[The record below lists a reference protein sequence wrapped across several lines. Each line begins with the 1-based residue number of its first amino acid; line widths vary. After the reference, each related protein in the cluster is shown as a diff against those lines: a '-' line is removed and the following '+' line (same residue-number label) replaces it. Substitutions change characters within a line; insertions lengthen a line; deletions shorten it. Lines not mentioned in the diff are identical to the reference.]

1 MSSTFI
7 EAVICLGVALV
18 AGLLVGVER
27 ERAMHTGFAGA
38 RTFPLFALAGAI
50 SALLGTWV
58 LVAMSLAM
66 GVLVGTA
73 YFRKSSGRDDLGMST
88 EVSAAVTFAL
98 GALCTAE
105 IPDLALSERLL
116 LAVGGATAVTALL
129 SIKKP
134 LHGFIERIS
143 YDELYATI
151 KLLLLSV
158 ILLPLL
164 PDEDLGPG
172 GTLNPFA
179 VGVLVVLIAA
189 IGFVGYV
196 AIRLLGVR
204 RGLGVTGLAGGLAS
218 STAVTLNFAG
228 RAGQNRADAPA
239 CAVAIVLAS
248 AVMFP
253 RVLLEVYAVSPELTW
268 RASWPFVGAAGAAFV
283 MGAVMYRRIPRE
295 RSRGEGATEMRLE
308 NPFSLFSALKF
319 AALFVFILF
328 ASGTA
333 VYYYQDAGI
342 YASAAVAGLADAD
355 SVALTAARLYRST
368 VVERDAAVNAIGL
381 ACVMNT
387 VSKIGISAILG
398 GPRLGLMVGSV
409 LGAALAVGAVIH
421 LLIL

>member
-1 MSSTFI
+1 MQ
-7 EAVICLGVALV
+7 
-18 AGLLVGVER
+18 
-27 ERAMHTGFAGA
+27 TGFAGA
-38 RTFPLFALAGAI
+38 RTFPLFALAGAV
-50 SALLGTWV
+50 SALLGTWI

-66 GVLVGTA
+66 GALVGTA
-73 YFRKSSGRDDLGMST
+73 YYRKSTARDDLGMST

-98 GALCTAE
+98 GALCTATVPGLE
-105 IPDLALSERLL
+105 LTERLL

-151 KLLLLSV
+151 KLLLLAV

-164 PDEDLGPG
+164 PDQDLGPG
-172 GTLNPFA
+172 ATLNPFA
-179 VGVLVVLIAA
+179 IGVLVVLIAS
-189 IGFVGYV
+189 IGFIGYV

-204 RGLGVTGLAGGLAS
+204 RGLGATGLAGGLAS

-228 RAGQNRADAPA
+228 RARQNHEDAPA

-268 RASWPFVGAAGAAFV
+268 RASWPFAGAASAAFF

-295 RSRGEGATEMRLE
+295 RSRGEGATEMRLD

-319 AALFVFILF
+319 AALFVLILF
-328 ASGTA
+328 VSGTA
-333 VYYYQDAGI
+333 VFYYQHAGI

-355 SVALTAARLYRST
+355 SVALTAARLYRSAAI
-368 VVERDAAVNAIGL
+368 ERHAAVNAIGL
-381 ACVMNT
+381 ACIMNT
-387 VSKIGISAILG
+387 VSKIGISVILG
-398 GPRLGLMVGSV
+398 GPRLGMMVGSV
-409 LGAALAVGAVIH
+409 LGVALAVGVIIRV
-421 LLIL
+421 LIF